1 MIIRQA
7 EIQKFGKLE
16 KEQYRFSPQINII
29 YGPNE
34 SGKST
39 LMQFLKAMMYGL
51 EKSRVRKM
59 LDTYK
64 KYEPW
69 DAPAYFSGSMIFEIG
84 EQQFLLERNF
94 YYKERSTRLVNIR
107 DGEELSVE
115 YGDLDMLLG
124 NVSAGAYENTFC
136 IGQEQSVPGR
146 ELGVLLEDERS
157 NLAQTGSADFPLS
170 KALQNLEQKR
180 KNKEKQKKGLEQQ
193 RLADIRQLEVKQQM
207 LESDIAALKV
217 QQEKQGT
224 QKQNVQEQV
233 KQLKRAEEPV
243 LSEYR
248 AVCQREQELQKVIR
262 QAQLEQ
268 ERLNTGR
275 KHLKEEKE
283 QRQKNTEH
291 RAGFSP
297 LLLLGVAGLILTP
310 ILRASLDGFQKIAPI
325 LNVICIVL
333 ILAGLISAY
342 GRRRRLQ
349 EVEMETEA
357 IQEDAGAE
365 CGAEEVYQKIV
376 KQITVLQQKSSVLEQ
391 QIDTFREQKKVLQ
404 MQVARQEGS
413 GDQITGQIQE
423 KEVEAA
429 NLSDQMQELQFQTAE
444 EKAIDQDIQALALAA
459 DTMQRLA
466 AGMSKSLEH
475 VLNRDMSEIL
485 AQITGNAHGQ
495 LRVSEGQGIVLSE
508 QQKSRVPEAYSQGTM
523 QQAYFAYRMAAGKLL
538 AKEEPLPFLLDEAFA
553 GYDTERLRQT
563 LCWLARQENQIFL
576 FTCRETE
583 RELLLEE
590 GIPFSEIRL

>member
-29 YGPNE
+29 YGLNE

-51 EKSRVRKM
+51 EKSRVRKT

-69 DAPAYFSGSMIFEIG
+69 DAPAYFAGSMIFETG

-94 YYKERSTRLVNIR
+94 YHREKSTRLVNIR

-157 NLAQTGSADFPLS
+157 NLAQTGSGDFQLS

-180 KNKEKQKKGLEQQ
+180 KNKEKQKKELEQQ

-207 LESDIAALKV
+207 LESDIAALKT

-233 KQLKRAEEPV
+233 KQLKQAAEPV

-248 AVCQREQELQKVIR
+248 AVCQREQELQKAVQ
-262 QAQLEQ
+262 QARV
-268 ERLNTGR
+268 ERLNTER

-283 QRQKNTEH
+283 ERQQQKTEH
-291 RAGFSP
+291 QAGFSP
-297 LLLLGVAGLILTP
+297 LLLIGVAGLILAP

-333 ILAGLISAY
+333 VLTGLVSAY
-342 GRRRRLQ
+342 GRRKKVQ
-349 EVEMETEA
+349 EAEIEA
-357 IQEDAGAE
+357 EATQEDAGSGYGDE
-365 CGAEEVYQKIV
+365 GVYQKIV
-376 KQITVLQQKSSVLEQ
+376 QQLAALQQKKSALEQ
-391 QIDTFREQKKVLQ
+391 QIKTFQEQKKALQ
-404 MQVARQEGS
+404 MQAARQEGS
-413 GDQITGQIQE
+413 GDQITSQIQE

-429 NLSDQMQELQFQTAE
+429 NLTEQMQELQFQTAQ
-444 EKAIDQDIQALALAA
+444 EKATEQDIQALTLAA

-475 VLNRDMSEIL
+475 VLNREMSEIL
-485 AQITGNAHGQ
+485 AQITGNAHGKLQ
-495 LRVSEGQGIVLSE
+495 VSEGQGIVLSE
-508 QQKSRVPEAYSQGTM
+508 QQKSRAPEAYSQGTM

-563 LCWLARQENQIFL
+563 LRWLARQENQIFL

-583 RELLLEE
+583 RELLLKE